1 MGGKVLE
8 LESDKLIA
16 RGKREG
22 RQEGISEGLERGKQQ
37 GLSEGRTLQ
46 SKKIALKMHQQ
57 GYDIPSI
64 ANLLE
69 IAPETVTKWISL

>member
-8 LESDKLIA
+8 LESDRLIA

-22 RQEGISEGLERGKQQ
+22 ISEGLEKGKH
-37 GLSEGRTLQ
+37 EGQALQ
-46 SKKIALKMHQQ
+46 NQKIALKMHRQ

-64 ANLLE
+64 ADLLE
-69 IAPETVTKWISL
+69 IAPETVVQWLTSSAQ